1 MAWKPMEPAER
12 ASIEAQ
18 VCLKAGVELAIAE
31 IAQGDEG
38 VAVTNAIQNAEA
50 LALALPSIQ
59 TTLLNGR
66 SQEVVQAAE
75 EAVKTAF
82 PGATTV
88 SEPAGSPTMNQRVS
102 QYIDDGDYSLVHK
115 IFMQEEAA
123 SIEYAGQDSMFM
135 DNQAIRKL
143 FQTGT
148 REFPE
153 DYWAESMRGKPIP
166 ITKNGKCGLGD
177 FKIKKGTSL
186 DENGNPFLMK
196 GDGNHPLA
204 NKSGYYGALVKHTG
218 FNWAD
223 RPAPK
228 DPNQWLAKV
237 DG

>member
-1 MAWKPMEPAER
+1 MEPAER

-50 LALALPSIQ
+50 LALALPALQ
-59 TTLLNGR
+59 TTLLQAR
-66 SQEVVQAAE
+66 PQEVVQAASE
-75 EAVKTAF
+75 MMQAAGEAVKAAF

-88 SEPAGSPTMNQRVS
+88 SEPAGGGQRVS

-115 IFMQEEAA
+115 IFMQEQAN

-143 FQTGT
+143 FQTGA

-186 DENGNPFLMK
+186 DENGNPFLTK

>member
-1 MAWKPMEPAER
+1 MEPAER

-31 IAQGDEG
+31 IANGDEG

-50 LALALPSIQ
+50 LALALPNLQ
-59 TTLLNGR
+59 ATLLNGR
-66 SQEVVQAAE
+66 PEAVVQVTE
-75 EAVKTAF
+75 EAVKAAF

-88 SEPAGSPTMNQRVS
+88 SSPAGGGQRVS

-115 IFMQEEAA
+115 IFMHEQANN
-123 SIEYAGQDSMFM
+123 IEYAGQDSMFM

-143 FQTGT
+143 FQTGV
-148 REFPE
+148 RAFPD

-166 ITKNGKCGLGD
+166 ETKNGKCGLGD

-186 DENGNPFLMK
+186 DESGNPFLMK

-204 NKSGYYGALVKHTG
+204 NKSGYFGALVKHTG

-228 DPNQWLAKV
+228 DPNMWLAQV
-237 DG
+237 DA